1 MWRFII
7 VVFWT
12 GVQAVK
18 SRRRH
23 PVEQRIDHFI
33 GIIQLYPFE
42 AEILAQDFLKRSVL
56 YSSRREQV
64 QIQSTT
70 FTN

>member
-12 GVQAVK
+12 RVQTVK

-23 PVEQRIDHFI
+23 PVEQRIDHCI
-33 GIIQLYPFE
+33 GVIQLYPFE
-42 AEILAQDFLKRSVL
+42 AEILTQDFLQRSVL
-56 YSSRREQV
+56 YSSWREQV
-64 QIQSTT
+64 QIQSHIHQ
-70 FTN
+70 